1 MFKITVFL
9 LLFSVCAYGDLDG
22 PPSASESILNSA
34 HDRIATFGLIMTY
47 MRDQALFDIVE
58 HYSYLQNRDTANLKL
73 TKKQRRDLQ
82 KYIDRYYHLV
92 RAINY
97 QTPVN
102 VTCQAP
108 AQE

>member
-1 MFKITVFL
+1 MKYII
-9 LLFSVCAYGDLDG
+9 LLFLCFSAYGNVDG
-22 PPSASESILNSA
+22 PPPATSEVLADKI
-34 HDRIATFGLIMTY
+34 HRTTHFGLIMTY
-47 MRDQALFDIVE
+47 MRDQALYELVE
-58 HYSYLQNRDTANLKL
+58 HYSYLQNRDQSNLNL
-73 TKKQRRDLQ
+73 TKKQRRDLM

-108 AQE
+108 SQ